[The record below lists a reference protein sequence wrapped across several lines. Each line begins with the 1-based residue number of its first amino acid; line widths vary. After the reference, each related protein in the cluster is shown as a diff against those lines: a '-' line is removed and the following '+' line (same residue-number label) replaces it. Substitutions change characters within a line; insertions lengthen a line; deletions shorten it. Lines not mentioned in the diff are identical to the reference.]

1 MEVVLRRT
9 ALTAALALVAAALA
23 VPAGTA
29 QAEAPA
35 TAAQAEASP
44 PGTVTDLGPASEVTS
59 VNGSELIDG
68 TIYTATG
75 GVSPIVV
82 GGYDL
87 AEQRVDKRYELPTGG
102 GAWATAAVG
111 TDLYVGTYEPGD
123 LYRIDTTGTAVTKVA
138 DVSPDRYIWALAT
151 APDGV
156 LYGGTYPNGRVF
168 SYDPAT
174 GATRDYGVAVPGEQY
189 VRSIAVD
196 ATTIYAGVGAHA
208 HLIAIDRVT
217 GAKREILPPEF
228 ADRTFVGTLALQD
241 GLLAAALSP
250 TGTMLLI
257 DTADPSRYEVV
268 QTPDS
273 FITAIAIDS
282 ERNDVYVGTRPSGTL
297 RRYDRDTGQ
306 LSTLAVPYDGAAF
319 GRIFVTGDQLRG
331 VVTNTVVTYDLNTG
345 ELTGVDLTEA
355 GMPPAPELAMAIATD
370 GARVYVSGKAGVQV
384 HDLAAGTSTRRF
396 LPGEAKV
403 MTPVAGEI
411 WMSVYTLAYLFRM
424 APDGD
429 PRRVTTIGHEQ
440 TRPLDATWSPADKLL
455 VVGTEPEYGRYGGA
469 VSFYDPRSGALDVHR
484 DVITDQSIRS
494 VAVKHGTAFL
504 GSSINAGLGTTPRA
518 TEARLAGFDLAT
530 RTKTWEITPVPG
542 AKQIVELVAARDRI
556 LGLTETGVLFAVDQ
570 RTRQVVATTTVAS
583 GQNTLVQV
591 GPVIYGSNGR
601 DVWKL
606 DPATMT
612 VTPFVTGL
620 NAQWYGGGAL
630 LTAAP
635 DGSALFALRGRNLV
649 RIQL

>member
-1 MEVVLRRT
+1 MLRLT
-9 ALTAALALVAAALA
+9 ALTAALALAAAALA
-23 VPAGTA
+23 VPA
-29 QAEAPA
+29 A
-35 TAAQAEASP
+35 TAHAEPPAAAATVHAGAP

-59 VNGSELIDG
+59 VNGAELIDG

-75 GVSPIVV
+75 GVTPIVV

-87 AEQRVDKRYELPTGG
+87 AEQRVNRRYELPTGA

-111 TDLYVGTYEPGD
+111 TDLYVGTYDPGD
-123 LYRIDTTGTAVTKVA
+123 LYRVDTAGTAVTKVA
-138 DVSPDRYIWALAT
+138 DVSPDQFIWALAA

-168 SYDPAT
+168 SYDPVT

-196 ATTIYAGVGAHA
+196 ATTIYAGGGAHA
-208 HLIAIDRVT
+208 HLIAIDRAT

-228 ADRTFVGTLALQD
+228 ADRTFVGTLALED

-273 FITAIAIDS
+273 YITAIAIDPG
-282 ERNDVYVGTRPSGTL
+282 RDDVYVGTRPSGTL
-297 RRYDRDTGQ
+297 RRYDRDTRQ
-306 LSTLAVPYDGAAF
+306 LSTLAVPYDGASF
-319 GRIFVTGDQLRG
+319 GRLFVTGDQLRG
-331 VVTNTVVTYDLNTG
+331 VVTNTVVTYDVTTG

-370 GARVYVSGKAGVQV
+370 GPRVYVSGKAGVQV
-384 HDLAAGTSTRRF
+384 HDLVAGTSTRRF
-396 LPGEAKV
+396 LPGEAKA

-440 TRPLDATWSPADKLL
+440 TRPLDAIWSPADKLL
-455 VVGTEPEYGRYGGA
+455 VVGTEPEYGRHGGA
-469 VSFYDPRSGALDVHR
+469 VSFYDPRAGALDVHR
-484 DVITDQSIRS
+484 DVIPDQSIRS

-504 GSSINAGLGTTPRA
+504 GSSINGGLGTTPRA

-530 RTKTWEITPVPG
+530 RTKTWEISPVPG
-542 AKQIVELVAARDRI
+542 AKQIVELVATGDRI

-570 RTRQVVATTTVAS
+570 RTRQMVAATTVAS

-591 GPVIYGSNGR
+591 GSAIYGTNGR

-620 NAQWYGGGAL
+620 NAEWYGGGAL

-635 DGSALFALRGRNLV
+635 DGSALYALRGRNLV

>member
-1 MEVVLRRT
+1 MRRT
-9 ALTAALALVAAALA
+9 ALTAALLLVAATLA
-23 VPAGTA
+23 VPAGPA
-29 QAEAPA
+29 HAEAP
-35 TAAQAEASP
+35 P
-44 PGTVTDLGPASEVTS
+44 PGTVTALGPASEVTS

-75 GVSPIVV
+75 GVTPVVV

-87 AEQRVDKRYELPTGG
+87 AEQRVNQRYELPTGG
-102 GAWATAAVG
+102 GAWATTAVG

-123 LYRIDTTGTAVTKVA
+123 LYRIDTTGTGVTKVA
-138 DVSPDRYIWALAT
+138 DVSPDRYIWALDT

-156 LYGGTYPNGRVF
+156 VYGGTYPGGRVF

-208 HLIAIDRVT
+208 HLIAIDRAT
-217 GAKREILPPEF
+217 GAKRDILPPEY
-228 ADRTFVGTLALQD
+228 ADRTFVGTLALEN

-257 DTADPSRYEVV
+257 DTANPSRYEVV

-273 FITAIAIDS
+273 FITAIAVDPA
-282 ERNDVYVGTRPSGTL
+282 RDDVYLGTRPSGTL
-297 RRYDRDTGQ
+297 RKYDRDTGQ
-306 LSTLAVPYDGAAF
+306 LSTLAVPYDGASF

-331 VVTNTVVTYDLNTG
+331 VVTNTVVTYDLDTG
-345 ELTGVDLTEA
+345 QLTGVDLTQA

-370 GARVYVSGKAGVQV
+370 GPRVYVSGKAGVQV

-396 LPGEAKV
+396 LPGEAKA

-429 PRRVTTIGHEQ
+429 PRRVAAIGAEQ
-440 TRPLDATWSPADKLL
+440 TRPLDATWSPADRLL
-455 VVGTEPEYGRYGGA
+455 VVGTEPDYGRHGGA
-469 VSFYDPRSGALDVHR
+469 VSLYDPRTGALSVHR
-484 DVITDQSIRS
+484 DVVADQSIRS
-494 VAVKHGTAFL
+494 VAVKHGTAYL
-504 GSSINAGLGTTPRA
+504 GSSVNGGFGTTPRA

-542 AKQIVELVAARDRI
+542 AKQIVDLVATGDRI
-556 LGLTETGVLFAVDQ
+556 IGLTETGVLFAVDR
-570 RTRQVVATTTVAS
+570 RTRKVVSSTAVAP
-583 GQNTLVQV
+583 GQSTLAQV
-591 GPVIYGSNGR
+591 GSTIYGTNGR
-601 DVWKL
+601 DVWRL

-630 LTAAP
+630 LAAAP
-635 DGSALFALRGRNLV
+635 DGSALYALRGRDLV
-649 RIQL
+649 RVQL

>member
-1 MEVVLRRT
+1 MRRT
-9 ALTAALALVAAALA
+9 ALTAALLLAAATLA
-23 VPAGTA
+23 VPSGPALAGS
-29 QAEAPA
+29 P
-35 TAAQAEASP
+35 P

-59 VNGSELIDG
+59 VNGAELVDG

-75 GVSPIVV
+75 GVSPIVL

-87 AEQRVDKRYELPTGG
+87 AAQRVTKRYELPTGG
-102 GAWATAAVG
+102 GAWATTEVG

-123 LYRIDTTGTAVTKVA
+123 LYRVDTTGTAVTKVA
-138 DVSPDRYIWALAT
+138 DVSPDRYIWALDT

-156 LYGGTYPNGRVF
+156 VYGGTYPGGRVF

-174 GATRDYGVAVPGEQY
+174 GTQRDYGVAVPGEQY

-228 ADRTFVGTLALQD
+228 ADRTFVGTLALEN
-241 GLLAAALSP
+241 GVLAAALSP

-273 FITAIAIDS
+273 FITAIAIDVA
-282 ERNDVYVGTRPSGTL
+282 RNDVYVGTRPSGTL
-297 RRYDRDTGQ
+297 RRYDRDTKQ
-306 LSTLAVPYDGAAF
+306 LSTLAVPYDGASF

-331 VVTNTVVTYDLNTG
+331 VVTNSVVTYDLTTG
-345 ELTGVDLTEA
+345 ELTGVDLTQA

-370 GARVYVSGKAGVQV
+370 GPRVYVSGKAGVQV
-384 HDLAAGTSTRRF
+384 HDLVAGTSTRRF
-396 LPGEAKV
+396 LPGEAKA
-403 MTPVAGEI
+403 MTPIGGEI

-424 APDGD
+424 TPDGA
-429 PRRVTTIGHEQ
+429 PRRVTAFGNEQ
-440 TRPLDATWSPADKLL
+440 TRPLDATWAPSEKLL
-455 VVGTEPEYGRYGGA
+455 VVGTEPDYGRYGGA
-469 VSFYDPRSGALDVHR
+469 VALYDPRSGALDVHR
-484 DVITDQSIRS
+484 DVIADQSIRA
-494 VAVKHGTAFL
+494 VAVKHGTAYL
-504 GSSINAGLGTTPRA
+504 GSSVNNGLGTTPRA

-530 RTKTWEITPVPG
+530 RTKTWETVPVPG
-542 AKQIVELVAARDRI
+542 AKQIVDLVATGNRVY
-556 LGLTETGVLFAVDQ
+556 GLTDTGVLFAFDPA
-570 RTRQVVATTTVAS
+570 TRQVVATTTVRPGA
-583 GQNTLVQV
+583 GTLVQV
-591 GPVIYGSNGR
+591 GSAIYGTTGK
-601 DVWKL
+601 DIWQL
-606 DPATMT
+606 DPATMA
-612 VTPFVTGL
+612 VRPFVTGL
-620 NAQWYGGGAL
+620 DAEWYAGSAL

-635 DGSALFALRGRNLV
+635 DGSALYALRGRDLV

>member
-1 MEVVLRRT
+1 MRRI
-9 ALTAALALVAAALA
+9 ALTAALALAAAALA
-23 VPAGTA
+23 VPA
-29 QAEAPA
+29 A
-35 TAAQAEASP
+35 TAHAEPLAAAATVHAGAP

-59 VNGSELIDG
+59 VNGAELIDG

-75 GVSPIVV
+75 GVTPIVV

-87 AEQRVDKRYELPTGG
+87 AEQRVNRRYELPTGG

-111 TDLYVGTYEPGD
+111 TDLYVGTYDPGD
-123 LYRIDTTGTAVTKVA
+123 LYRVDTTGTAVTKVA
-138 DVSPDRYIWALAT
+138 DVSPDQFIWALAT

-208 HLIAIDRVT
+208 HLIAIDRAT

-228 ADRTFVGTLALQD
+228 ADRTFVGTLALED

-273 FITAIAIDS
+273 YITAIAIDPG
-282 ERNDVYVGTRPSGTL
+282 RNDVYVGTRPSGTL
-297 RRYDRDTGQ
+297 RRYDRDTRQ
-306 LSTLAVPYDGAAF
+306 LSTLAVPYDGASF
-319 GRIFVTGDQLRG
+319 GRLFVTDDQLRG
-331 VVTNTVVTYDLNTG
+331 VVTNTVVTYDLTTG

-370 GARVYVSGKAGVQV
+370 GPRVYVSGKAGVQV
-384 HDLAAGTSTRRF
+384 HDLVAGTSTRRF
-396 LPGEAKV
+396 LPGEAKA

-455 VVGTEPEYGRYGGA
+455 VVGTEPEYGRHGGA
-469 VSFYDPRSGALDVHR
+469 VSFYDPGPARWTCTATLSR
-484 DVITDQSIRS
+484 TSRS
-494 VAVKHGTAFL
+494 VRWRSSTAPRSSAAASTVDWAPRPGPPRPGSPASTWPPGRRPGRSARYPARSRSSNWSPPAT
-504 GSSINAGLGTTPRA
+504 GSSASPRPACSSPSTSGPARWWPPPLSRPGRTLWCRSARRSTAPTGGTSGRW
-518 TEARLAGFDLAT
+518 T
-530 RTKTWEITPVPG
+530 R
-542 AKQIVELVAARDRI
+542 RR
-556 LGLTETGVLFAVDQ
+556 
-570 RTRQVVATTTVAS
+570 
-583 GQNTLVQV
+583 
-591 GPVIYGSNGR
+591 
-601 DVWKL
+601 
-606 DPATMT
+606 
-612 VTPFVTGL
+612 
-620 NAQWYGGGAL
+620 
-630 LTAAP
+630 
-635 DGSALFALRGRNLV
+635 
-649 RIQL
+649 

>member
-1 MEVVLRRT
+1 MLRRT
-9 ALTAALALVAAALA
+9 ALTAALLLAAATLA
-23 VPAGTA
+23 VPAGPA
-29 QAEAPA
+29 RAEAP
-35 TAAQAEASP
+35 P
-44 PGTVTDLGPASEVTS
+44 PGAVTDLGPASEVTS

-75 GVSPIVV
+75 GVTPIVV

-87 AEQRVDKRYELPTGG
+87 AEQRVNQRYELPSGG
-102 GAWATAAVG
+102 GAWATTSVG

-123 LYRIDTTGTAVTKVA
+123 LYRIDTTGTEVTKVA
-138 DVSPDRYIWALAT
+138 DVSPDRYIWALDT

-156 LYGGTYPNGRVF
+156 VYGGTYPGGRVF
-168 SYDPAT
+168 SYDPVT
-174 GATRDYGVAVPGEQY
+174 GVTRDYGVAVPGEQY
-189 VRSIAVD
+189 VRSIAID

-208 HLIAIDRVT
+208 HLIAIDRAT
-217 GAKREILPPEF
+217 GAKREILPPEY
-228 ADRTFVGTLALQD
+228 ADRTFVGTLTLEN

-257 DTADPSRYEVV
+257 DTTDPSRYEVV

-273 FITAIAIDS
+273 FITAIAVDPA
-282 ERNDVYVGTRPSGTL
+282 RNDVYLGTRPSGTL

-306 LSTLAVPYDGAAF
+306 LSTLAVPYDGASF

-331 VVTNTVVTYDLNTG
+331 VVTNTVVTYDLETG
-345 ELTGVDLTEA
+345 ELTGVDLTQA

-370 GARVYVSGKAGVQV
+370 GSRAYVSGKAGVQV

-396 LPGEAKV
+396 LPGEAKA
-403 MTPVAGEI
+403 MTPLAGEI

-424 APDGD
+424 TPDGD
-429 PRRVTTIGHEQ
+429 PRRVTAIGAEQ
-440 TRPLDATWSPADKLL
+440 TRPLDATWSPADNLL
-455 VVGTEPEYGRYGGA
+455 VVGTEPDYGRYGGA
-469 VSFYDPRSGALDVHR
+469 VSLYDPRTGDLDVHR
-484 DVITDQSIRS
+484 DVVADQSIRS
-494 VAVKHGTAFL
+494 VAVKHGTAYL
-504 GSSINAGLGTTPRA
+504 GSSVNGGFGTTPRA

-530 RTKTWEITPVPG
+530 RTKSWEITPVAG
-542 AKQIVELVAARDRI
+542 AKQIVDLVTTGDRVI
-556 LGLTETGVLFAVDQ
+556 GLTETGVLFAVDR
-570 RTRQVVATTTVAS
+570 RTREVVSRTTVAP
-583 GQNTLVQV
+583 GQSTLVQV
-591 GPVIYGSNGR
+591 GSTIYGTNGR

-635 DGSALFALRGRNLV
+635 DGSALYALRGRNLV
-649 RIQL
+649 RVQL